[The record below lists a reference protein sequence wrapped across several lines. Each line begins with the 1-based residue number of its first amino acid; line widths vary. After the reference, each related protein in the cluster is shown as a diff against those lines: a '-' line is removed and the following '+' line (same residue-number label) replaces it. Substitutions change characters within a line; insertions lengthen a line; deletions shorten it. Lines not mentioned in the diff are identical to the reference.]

1 MSDSDLRI
9 AHASR
14 ARRDRAKTHLET
26 LRKIA
31 REKRQAENARKRGVI
46 PRFRTTPSET
56 LRPLRSEITKKRE
69 DGSVTLLPFER
80 GIGFPPELNTFERIT
95 PRQVET
101 MQQDLDDLVATAQ
114 KGSSRNSNPLNHMRQ
129 RMRTIE
135 RNSHKLP
142 ALVGSSATSS
152 NSSPLAPY
160 RETAHIVRV
169 VRAQSERE
177 FSLSLMLSRECQLYH
192 SFSYHKKFTL
202 KYNEN

>member
-1 MSDSDLRI
+1 M
-9 AHASR
+9 
-14 ARRDRAKTHLET
+14 
-26 LRKIA
+26 
-31 REKRQAENARKRGVI
+31 
-46 PRFRTTPSET
+46 
-56 LRPLRSEITKKRE
+56 
-69 DGSVTLLPFER
+69 TLLPFER

-101 MQQDLDDLVATAQ
+101 MQQDLDDLVATAR